1 MRTVTDPENFRN
13 KISDKINNI
22 INNKNLSMNLEK
34 GIYNYTLRESKQR
47 KIVKRWDNVYFVQ
60 IYVDKLKTIYY
71 NLKQDSVKNLLKNNN
86 FKIHELAFMTHQEL
100 QPDIWNDLIRKKE
113 QKDKS
118 KFENSMEASTDTFT
132 CRKCK
137 SKRCTYYALQCR
149 SADEP
154 MTLFVTCI
162 DCGQRFKTQ

>member
-1 MRTVTDPENFRN
+1 MRQVSNPEEFRT
-13 KISDKINNI
+13 KISSILNNVINNE
-22 INNKNLSMNLEK
+22 NLSVNLEK

-60 IYVDKLKTIYY
+60 IYIDKLKTIHF
-71 NLKQDSVKNLLKNNN
+71 NLKQECVKNLLKTNN

-100 QPDIWNDLIRKKE
+100 QPDLWDELIRKKE

-118 KFENSMEASTDTFT
+118 KFENSIEASTDTFT